1 MITKGVKK
9 SSHQENLAKSRFRR
23 LGDYIQKINNRN
35 KDLAVSNLLGVNIFK
50 NFMPSV
56 ANQSGLDLSKYKVIQ
71 KGQFATNLMHVNRD
85 EVLPVALFTED
96 KPALVSPAYITF
108 EVIDEN
114 ELLPEFLMMEFQ
126 RPEFDRKAWTYCDSS
141 VRGGLEWDRL
151 CDMEIP
157 DIDIDEQSK
166 YVALYKGLLT
176 NQKTYANSLEDL
188 QLICDTYIEDLIK
201 KEPLRR
207 LGEYIELN
215 ELRNSDLKYG
225 VDDVRGVSN
234 SKQFMPTKANNAG
247 RNLERFYVISP
258 GEFVYNSR
266 TTRMGDKVGLG
277 YNNTEETF
285 LTSWNNNAFRVKKDA
300 LNILNPAYLY
310 LFFYRSEF
318 DRYARFHSWGSSTEL
333 FTWADMCDVK
343 LPIPDIKIQEAIVTI
358 YHTLEARK
366 RINEQLKES
375 IKPLCPVLMKGV
387 VESMEKEPVMR

>member
-1 MITKGVKK
+1 MSYK
-9 SSHQENLAKSRFRR
+9 R
-23 LGDYIQKINNRN
+23 LGDYIQKVNNRN

-85 EVLPVALFTED
+85 EVLPVALYTED
-96 KPALVSPAYITF
+96 EPALVSPAYITF

-157 DIDIDEQSK
+157 IPDITEQRK

-176 NQKTYANSLEDL
+176 NQKTYENSLEDL

-201 KEPLRR
+201 KEPLKR
-207 LGEYIELN
+207 LGGYIQQSDE
-215 ELRNSDLKYG
+215 RNRDLQ
-225 VDDVRGVSN
+225 VSFLQGVST
-234 SKQFMPTKANNAG
+234 SKVLIETKANTSGVNFSNYKVV
-247 RNLERFYVISP
+247 RT
-258 GEFVYNSR
+258 GEFVYVADTSR
-266 TTRMGDKVGLG
+266 RGDKIALAMNSSKPCIVSAI
-277 YNNTEETF
+277 YTVFKVIKPEE
-285 LTSWNNNAFRVKKDA
+285 L
-300 LNILNPAYLY
+300 LPEYLY
-310 LFFYRSEF
+310 LYFQRTEF
-318 DRYARFHSWGSSTEL
+318 DRYARFNSWGSARET
-333 FTWADMCDVK
+333 FDWADMCDVK
-343 LPIPDIKIQEAIVTI
+343 LPIPSIEKQEAIVTI
-358 YHTLEARK
+358 YHTLETRK

-387 VESMEKEPVMR
+387 VEHVKTRPKQITYEI